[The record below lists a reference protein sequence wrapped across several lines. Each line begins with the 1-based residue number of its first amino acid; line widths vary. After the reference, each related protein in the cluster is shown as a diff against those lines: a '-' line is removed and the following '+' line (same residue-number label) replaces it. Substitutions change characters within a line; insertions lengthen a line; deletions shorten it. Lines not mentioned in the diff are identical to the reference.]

1 MKQGRIVVL
10 DDNKH
15 VLSALGLLLGRS
27 FEQCTLIDSP
37 EVLLSTLREQSPDVL
52 LLDMNFRS
60 SLNTGN
66 EGLYWLSEVKR
77 IYPDLPVVLFTAYA
91 DIGLAVDAMRRGASD
106 FITKPWDNEALL
118 SCLRQAIS
126 QSPHRMPCGD
136 RLVESK
142 PSDSGISW
150 GRSEAMQRV
159 LDLVH
164 RVAATDANVLITGEN
179 GTGKEVIASYIH
191 RLSLRQS
198 RPMVSVDMGAITESL
213 FESELFG
220 HVKGAFT
227 DAKKDRLGK
236 LAQASGSTLFLDEIG
251 NLAPALQAKLLV
263 ALERREIVRVGDNLS
278 TPIDIRLISATNGRI
293 FEMVQDGRFRED
305 LLYRI
310 NTIHI
315 HLPALRER
323 PEDIEDLAQ
332 LFLKQSAE
340 RYNKHVDDISPET
353 LEKLMHH
360 LWPGNIREL
369 RHTIEKAVILAQGNE
384 LLPTDL
390 GLDHVRPQGDTP
402 SEPTTPITLEAMERR
417 LIAHSLQRSGYNI
430 SASAEEL
437 GITRPT
443 LYAKMKKY
451 GL

>member
-1 MKQGRIVVL
+1 MKQGCIVVL
-10 DDNKH
+10 DDNRH
-15 VLSALGLLLGRS
+15 VLSALGILLGRS
-27 FEQCTLIDSP
+27 FERCTLIDSP

-77 IYPDLPVVLFTAYA
+77 AYPDLPVVLFTAYA
-91 DIGLAVDAMRRGASD
+91 DVELAVEAMRRGAAD

-118 SCLRQAIS
+118 SCLRQAMRQGS
-126 QSPHRMPCGD
+126 ETQVAREAHSPG
-136 RLVESK
+136 VTAGEV
-142 PSDSGISW
+142 SW
-150 GRSEAMQRV
+150 GRSEAMARV

-164 RVAATDANVLITGEN
+164 RVAPTDANLLITGEN
-179 GTGKEVIASYIH
+179 GTGKEVIATYAHS
-191 RLSLRQS
+191 LSLRQS
-198 RPMVSVDMGAITESL
+198 RPMITVDMGAITESL

-227 DAKKDRLGK
+227 DAKSDRLGK
-236 LAQASGSTLFLDEIG
+236 LACASGSTLFLDEIG

-263 ALERREIVRVGDNLS
+263 ALERREVTRVGDNTP
-278 TPIDIRLISATNGRI
+278 TPIDVRLISATNGHI
-293 FEMVQDGRFRED
+293 FDMVRDGRFRED

-332 LFLKQSAE
+332 LFMRQSAE
-340 RYNKHVDDISPET
+340 RYGKHLDGLSPEA
-353 LEKLMHH
+353 LGKLMRHS
-360 LWPGNIREL
+360 WPGNIREL
-369 RHTIEKAVILAQGNE
+369 RHTIEKAVILAQHSV
-384 LLPTDL
+384 LLPEDL
-390 GLDHVRPQGDTP
+390 GIDHVRPQ
-402 SEPTTPITLEAMERR
+402 SSSWAEPTTPITLEAMERR
-417 LIAHSLQRSGYNI
+417 LIAQSLERSGYNI

>member
-10 DDNKH
+10 DDNRH
-15 VLSALGLLLGRS
+15 VLSALGILLGRS

-37 EVLLSTLREQSPDVL
+37 EVLLSTLREQMPDVL

-77 IYPDLPVVLFTAYA
+77 AYPDLPVVLFTAYA
-91 DIGLAVDAMRRGASD
+91 DVLLAVEAMRRGAAD
-106 FITKPWDNEALL
+106 FLTKPWDNETLL
-118 SCLRQAIS
+118 SCLRQAMQ
-126 QSPHRMPCGD
+126 QSPRTSKAP
-136 RLVESK
+136 RLQTPEVECAK
-142 PSDSGISW
+142 ISW

-159 LDLVH
+159 LDIVR
-164 RVAATDANVLITGEN
+164 RVAPTDANLLITGEN
-179 GTGKEVIASYIH
+179 GTGKEVVAAYAHS
-191 RLSLRQS
+191 LSQRQS
-198 RPMVSVDMGAITESL
+198 RSMVTVDMGAITESL

-227 DAKKDRLGK
+227 DAKSDRLGK

-263 ALERREIVRVGDNLS
+263 ALERREVIRVGDNES
-278 TPIDIRLISATNGRI
+278 TPIDIRLISATNGQI
-293 FEMVQDGRFRED
+293 FDMVREGRFRED

-323 PEDIEDLAQ
+323 PEDIEDLAL
-332 LFLKQSAE
+332 LFLQQSAE
-340 RYNKHVDDISPET
+340 RYRKSVLGISPQA
-353 LEKLMHH
+353 LDKLLGHH
-360 LWPGNIREL
+360 WPGNVREL
-369 RHTIEKAVILAQGNE
+369 RHTIEKAVILAEGEE
-384 LLPTDL
+384 LLPSDL
-390 GLDHVRPQGDTP
+390 GLDHIRSQSTHP
-402 SEPTTPITLEAMERR
+402 SELSTPITLEAMERR
-417 LIAHSLQRSGYNI
+417 LIAQSLERSGYNI